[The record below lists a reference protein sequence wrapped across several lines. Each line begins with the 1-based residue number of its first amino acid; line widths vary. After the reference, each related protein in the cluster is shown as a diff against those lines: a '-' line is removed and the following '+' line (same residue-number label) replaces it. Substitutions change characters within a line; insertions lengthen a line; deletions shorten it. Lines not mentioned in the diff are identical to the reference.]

1 MKSVPAEV
9 HDQIRVTATLPALLP
24 VGLVGLFCAIMMAA
38 LISSHNGFMHAWGG
52 VLLQDIILP
61 FRKQPLSTQ
70 AHLWA
75 LRGAIAAVGLIAFVY
90 SLFWKPNQSILMYFA
105 MVNNVWLGPA
115 GAVMLGGLYWKK
127 GTTRAAMMTLVCG
140 AVLGIAHIVLRWG
153 WEGWTGHE
161 FPINSQ
167 WVFLITI
174 LFSVVLYV
182 LVSWLDPQPAFNMDR
197 MLYRGQYAA
206 IGEPLPELRPTRW
219 WQTIF
224 GITPMF
230 NQRDRLTAYLIVGW
244 FLAWLGVFA
253 AGMIYGWIADP
264 GPLAWAKFWRVY
276 LYISFGVLVGTTV
289 WLGIGGLRDLRNLL
303 GSLRS
308 TERDFNDDGSVG
320 SRGSPRSR
328 PAPAPAAPPDKS

>member
-1 MKSVPAEV
+1 
-9 HDQIRVTATLPALLP
+9 
-24 VGLVGLFCAIMMAA
+24 
-38 LISSHNGFMHAWGG
+38 
-52 VLLQDIILP
+52 
-61 FRKQPLSTQ
+61 
-70 AHLWA
+70 
-75 LRGAIAAVGLIAFVY
+75 
-90 SLFWKPNQSILMYFA
+90 
-105 MVNNVWLGPA
+105 
-115 GAVMLGGLYWKK
+115 
-127 GTTRAAMMTLVCG
+127 
-140 AVLGIAHIVLRWG
+140 
-153 WEGWTGHE
+153 
-161 FPINSQ
+161 
-167 WVFLITI
+167 
-174 LFSVVLYV
+174 
-182 LVSWLDPQPAFNMDR
+182 MDR